1 MCRRGAAGI
10 AEEAARI
17 QSLRRSHHRTTKQPK
32 MELLSPVGAAG
43 QGKATAATVGKKP
56 GAARRTGSNQSPQG
70 GVTPRLRSPLQ
81 EVASG
86 SVMFRLS
93 SGGS

>member
-1 MCRRGAAGI
+1 MTTKTIPKYLEDERQKCADAVLRI

-43 QGKATAATVGKKP
+43 PGKATAATVGKKP
-56 GAARRTGSNQSPQG
+56 RAARRTATR
-70 GVTPRLRSPLQ
+70 VRK
-81 EVASG
+81 VA
-86 SVMFRLS
+86 
-93 SGGS
+93 